1 MGGSSSSI
9 TNTISNYTVNKSSL
23 EVLNQQVNSFVSNS
37 VTTSASACSASST
50 AIIETTMGDIIAK
63 GKGNKI
69 KIGIDSEQDTAL
81 TLECLQQSIQQTNIS
96 NSLAQSIMTNLT
108 QSVSADVLNKMVAA
122 GEAKNEQGFGAN
134 PFASASSTV
143 NMNLSNTNITETNRK
158 LSNLISNS
166 VESNVKNE
174 DIKKCFLE
182 MAAAINNK
190 IGDIMAIG
198 ENNEIELQL
207 TSKQTA
213 KAFAKCQQLT
223 EQTSAVTTS
232 LAVSCGLTIVDDS
245 KTKTSNDT
253 QAESK
258 ASAKTAGLNDLVD
271 SVGNAAGNLFGLGF
285 LGAAAPFIIAACACC
300 CCCIIIIII
309 FKVMSSGGSS
319 PAPTPSTEDTSAAD
333 TTADS
338 SESASTPASTTD
350 A

>member
-23 EVLNQQVNSFVSNS
+23 EVLNQQVNNFVSNS
-37 VTTSASACSASST
+37 VTTAASSCSASST
-50 AIIETTMGDIIAK
+50 AIIETKIGDIIAK

-69 KIGIDSEQDTAL
+69 KVGIDSEQDTAL

-143 NMNLSNTNITETNRK
+143 NMNLSNTNITDTNRK

-190 IGDIMAIG
+190 VGDIMAIG

-213 KAFAKCQQLT
+213 KAFANCKQLT

-271 SVGNAAGNLFGLGF
+271 SVGNAAGNIFGLGF

-300 CCCIIIIII
+300 CCCIICIII
-309 FKVMSSGGSS
+309 FKVMASGGSNS
-319 PAPTPSTEDTSAAD
+319 PAPTPSTEDTSAATTE
-333 TTADS
+333 TTADT
-338 SESASTPASTTD
+338 SEPETSA
-350 A
+350 